1 MYSSKPS
8 IIVPGCGQDS
18 LAIRQRILDIDK
30 EERIISSP
38 ADHMIEELNKIYN
51 LKINEYNRIKTNNA
65 ELPKWKN
72 L

>member
-1 MYSSKPS
+1 MYSSKPA
-8 IIVPGCGQDS
+8 IIVPGCGADT
-18 LAIRQRILDIDK
+18 LAIKQRIFELDTIA
-30 EERIISSP
+30 RGNSTP